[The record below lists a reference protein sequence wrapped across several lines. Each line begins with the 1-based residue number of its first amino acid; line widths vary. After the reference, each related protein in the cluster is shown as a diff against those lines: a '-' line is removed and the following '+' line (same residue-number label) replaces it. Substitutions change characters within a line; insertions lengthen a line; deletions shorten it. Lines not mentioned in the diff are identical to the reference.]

1 MKSSVAQEHA
11 GYGLVDTFLSTG
23 QNEIKAQEAIW
34 EMLFKT
40 NIIPSFGY
48 IVSRSAKRSTLV

>member
-23 QNEIKAQEAIW
+23 QNEIKAQEAISYTG
-34 EMLFKT
+34 MG
-40 NIIPSFGY
+40 NVI
-48 IVSRSAKRSTLV
+48 